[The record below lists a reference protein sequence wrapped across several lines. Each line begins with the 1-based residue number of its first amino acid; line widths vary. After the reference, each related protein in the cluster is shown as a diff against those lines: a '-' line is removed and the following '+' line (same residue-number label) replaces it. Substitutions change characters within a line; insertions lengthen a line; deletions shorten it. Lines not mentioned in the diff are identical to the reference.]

1 MRVKADRQDRFGPTR
16 GITITVKRCRIACPL
31 KLSLSALAQRL
42 VFNQPKSTCR
52 RTSSPANRPPA
63 KAAVSFFIRCASAGG
78 FSA

>member
-52 RTSSPANRPPA
+52 RMSLPGQPAPGQ
-63 KAAVSFFIRCASAGG
+63 SGGQFFY
-78 FSA
+78 